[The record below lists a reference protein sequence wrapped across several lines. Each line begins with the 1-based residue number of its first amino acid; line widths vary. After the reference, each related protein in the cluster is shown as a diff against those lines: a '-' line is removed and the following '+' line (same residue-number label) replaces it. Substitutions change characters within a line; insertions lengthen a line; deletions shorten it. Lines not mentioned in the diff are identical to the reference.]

1 MGAFVALL
9 EMLLQSFICNCN
21 IDLSENFFLAS
32 KVSLFVPD
40 FQAGAAVASGQPS
53 LCLIRRLA
61 ARAGIVY
68 GPAPVRNHLDSVQI
82 PPEP

>member
-1 MGAFVALL
+1 MVAFVALL

-53 LCLIRRLA
+53 LCLIRRLG
-61 ARAGIVY
+61 ARAGFSLRSCSCTESS
-68 GPAPVRNHLDSVQI
+68 GFSPNPT
-82 PPEP
+82 